1 MGVLDKKSLSDNVNT
16 IADASQVNNLLK
28 AIRVARAADFFVHLR
43 RIWGDWDKIR
53 KRILAIMGKYLESE
67 EEKRIN
73 YLKRK
78 LIQWSDNAKKM
89 NAEIK
94 GNKLAKWI
102 SEKYKIATARKNWK
116 DLSNK
121 YDMYVNKTGLF
132 QLKSRLRNWLK
143 LRDMS
148 EKLRKR
154 FTIVGIEQLKE
165 GVEFKK
171 ILVMMRQ
178 LFENWEERNKFLAK
192 RFFVRKWFMQV
203 VQFQPQ
209 DHLVSSR
216 NSA

>member
-1 MGVLDKKSLSDNVNT
+1 MLTSR
-16 IADASQVNNLLK
+16 ILK
-28 AIRVARAADFFVHLR
+28 AVNVARAKDFFVHLR
-43 RIWGDWDKIR
+43 RLWGDWDKIR

-94 GNKLAKWI
+94 GNKLAKWMA
-102 SEKYKIATARKNWK
+102 EKYKIATARKNWR
-116 DLSNK
+116 DMSNK
-121 YDMYVNKTGLF
+121 YDMYVNKTALF

-148 EKLRKR
+148 EKLRNR

-203 VQFQPQ
+203 KKLKERDAAFDKAMNVLDKKKKEMLYLIKPW
-209 DHLVSSR
+209 VY
-216 NSA
+216 